1 MGIVSVLK
9 DFVLGTSAFSYVNKK
24 NVTWWLHAGKSHT
37 VTLYYFTK
45 LEDKSIPLPK
55 GYYVVENQT
64 TGLPVLKK
72 EKLG

>member
-1 MGIVSVLK
+1 MGIASVLK
-9 DFVLGTSAFSYVNKK
+9 DLVLGTSAFSYVNKK
-24 NVTWWLHAGKSHT
+24 NVTWWLHEGKSHG

-45 LEDKSIPLPK
+45 IEERAIPLPK
-55 GYYVVENQT
+55 NYYVVENNK